1 MCLLIFTYVL
11 CSSPHPFIY
20 ILRNFPLYSTQ
31 FVLNETLRHPPPL
44 CFCSIL
50 EFIHLNLSVRFTQ
63 IISYGRCR
71 LLLLCYCLYIMYR
84 RSRVVGGG
92 DGTEGLEKG
101 SLTWVNRVQRVCTF
115 ERPLYWYLYLYDS
128 YYLFTTANL
137 LYLVLFVS
145 EGPVLGEGGGGGSEG
160 GGMGLRAWWGGVRVP
175 NTGGLL
181 GSLNSD
187 PVLYAKNL
195 LNSLINDDEA
205 AGQFFSTNIDSNYS
219 DVNSFRASYSNS
231 TSPIFL
237 SLNIQSLQSKFADLK
252 HFLSELSNSKISID
266 LIIIQE
272 TWNINY
278 PELLVIPEYQ
288 NLVYKTRS
296 GMRGGGWYICTQ
308 RIKL

>member
-1 MCLLIFTYVL
+1 
-11 CSSPHPFIY
+11 
-20 ILRNFPLYSTQ
+20 
-31 FVLNETLRHPPPL
+31 
-44 CFCSIL
+44 
-50 EFIHLNLSVRFTQ
+50 
-63 IISYGRCR
+63 
-71 LLLLCYCLYIMYR
+71 
-84 RSRVVGGG
+84 
-92 DGTEGLEKG
+92 
-101 SLTWVNRVQRVCTF
+101 
-115 ERPLYWYLYLYDS
+115 
-128 YYLFTTANL
+128 
-137 LYLVLFVS
+137 
-145 EGPVLGEGGGGGSEG
+145 
-160 GGMGLRAWWGGVRVP
+160 VRVP

-205 AGQFFSTNIDSNYS
+205 AGQFFSTNIDSNYY

-296 GMRGGGWYICTQ
+296 GMRGGGLVYMYA
-308 RIKL
+308 KD